1 MAKGRSAKHSKEKR
15 KESRDRSKKYHS
27 VEMKLSTLPIY
38 LFKLK
43 DISSK
48 GACFLVKEGSAILK
62 YLRVGQILNMRYHSE
77 EEMEPTTVFKSEI
90 KHITKIEENSYQGHY
105 LVGINILKKK
115 DSDNLQDD
123 TSSSPILQSRSK

>member
-1 MAKGRSAKHSKEKR
+1 MAKDRSAKHAKEKR
-15 KESRDRSKKYHS
+15 KEKRARSIKYHS

-48 GACFLVKEGSAILK
+48 GACFFIKEGSAILEH
-62 YLRVGQILNMRYHSE
+62 LEVGQKLNMRYHSE

-90 KHITKIEENSYQGHY
+90 KHITKIEENSYKGHY
-105 LVGINILKKK
+105 LVGIRMLKKQ
-115 DSDNLQDD
+115 DSDDLQDD
-123 TSSSPILQSRSK
+123 TNDSSSLQS

>member
-1 MAKGRSAKHSKEKR
+1 MAKDRSVKHSKEKR
-15 KESRDRSKKYHS
+15 KETRDKSKKFHS

-48 GACFLVKEGSAILK
+48 GACFFIKEGSAILEHLK
-62 YLRVGQILNMRYHSE
+62 VGQILNMRYHSE

-90 KHITKIEENSYQGHY
+90 KHITKIEENSYKGHY
-105 LVGINILKKK
+105 LVGIKILKKQA
-115 DSDNLQDD
+115 SDDLQDD
-123 TSSSPILQSRSK
+123 MSSS